1 MPLDFQT
8 TSISCQFTIATNHPV
23 ARNDDGERIGIVGI
37 GYCTDGSR
45 FSDTASQLLI
55 GLGASVGNL

>member
-1 MPLDFQT
+1 M
-8 TSISCQFTIATNHPV
+8 IASNHPV
-23 ARNDDGERIGIVGI
+23 ARNDDGERIGMVGI

-55 GLGASVGNL
+55 GLGASIGNL